1 MLSIFFYLVLLFFVI
16 ALVMLFFYQRK
27 QKKSLTKR
35 QEPILNDAPD
45 MSNETSKQQLK
56 NLAES
61 AYDPKLVV
69 LQIQSFAD
77 KPYMG
82 YELLQTLLSV
92 GLQFDDKSIFH
103 HYEKGKDNKV
113 LFSVA
118 AATPEG
124 TFAIDDMGAF
134 KCQGLVLFMQLHP
147 KQKLMQRFDLMLDIA
162 RQLTEELG
170 GDIYDDLYQP
180 INAAV
185 IRRLREKICTVET
198 SNLYAADLLDNLD

>member
-1 MLSIFFYLVLLFFVI
+1 MLSIFFYAVLLLFII
-16 ALVMLFFYQRK
+16 AIVVLFFYQRK
-27 QKKSLTKR
+27 QKKNLTKR
-35 QEPILNDAPD
+35 QEPVLKHAVDVSDEAN
-45 MSNETSKQQLK
+45 KQQLS
-56 NLAES
+56 NTEES
-61 AYDPKLVV
+61 AYDPQLVV
-69 LQIQSFAD
+69 LQVQSFTE

-92 GLQFDDKSIFH
+92 GLQFDEKNIFH
-103 HYEKGKDNKV
+103 YYEKGKNSKV

-124 TFAIDDMGAF
+124 TFAINDMGAF

-147 KQKLMQRFDLMLDIA
+147 KQKLMQRFDLMLDVA

-170 GDIYDDLYQP
+170 GYIYDDLYQP

-198 SNLYAADLLDNLD
+198 GNLYAADLLDNLD